1 MGSPSRN
8 LEFGGGKERWMP
20 RTVHEAGPSGS
31 AHLPMTASSPSAQ
44 TLTRRG
50 RRAQVWESQRGSGAV
65 LGPPALAPLGDRPS
79 EARRAG
85 RLSSLCLYFTVRDG
99 AHSSL
104 LTLSMPQPR
113 RPGFRLWALARK
125 RLSPSRVS
133 RGDGG
138 VASANTVA
146 LLPITLAPVPGS
158 LGSRGVEVLIGR
170 IWERFG
176 SGRLARV
183 THTIL

>member
-50 RRAQVWESQRGSGAV
+50 RCAQVWESQRGSGAV
-65 LGPPALAPLGDRPS
+65 LGPLALAPLGDRPS

-113 RPGFRLWALARK
+113 RPGFRLWGLRPRSGGPLRGSASPRAVFPVGTEAWRVPTQWPF
-125 RLSPSRVS
+125 SPSRWLPFP
-133 RGDGG
+133 
-138 VASANTVA
+138 APSAV
-146 LLPITLAPVPGS
+146 VG
-158 LGSRGVEVLIGR
+158 
-170 IWERFG
+170 
-176 SGRLARV
+176 
-183 THTIL
+183 